1 MNKIRTYD
9 DLLEQE
15 QKMKLLLQA
24 QKELVLEDIRDFKEE
39 LKPVK
44 AAANFFSSIISRDKN
59 NFFVN
64 SGVNQVID
72 LIFKKIILARAGWL
86 TRRIIPFFL
95 KNYSSHF
102 IARHKEQFIEKLF
115 SWIGN
120 KNGHEKATAENQ
132 KDGKEFEPF

>member
-44 AAANFFSSIISRDKN
+44 AAANFFSSIISRDKKQ
-59 NFFVN
+59 FFCEQRGEPGDR
-64 SGVNQVID
+64 SYFQ
-72 LIFKKIILARAGWL
+72 
-86 TRRIIPFFL
+86 
-95 KNYSSHF
+95 KNYPGKGGLADQENYPLF
-102 IARHKEQFIEKLF
+102 PEKLF
-115 SWIGN
+115 LSL
-120 KNGHEKATAENQ
+120 HCPA
-132 KDGKEFEPF
+132 